1 MVQANPGLNAIV
13 CISSTCP
20 AGAQAGL
27 SAAGK
32 KPGNVF
38 FVGID
43 AEKPTL
49 AAIKTGWVTET
60 LAQCWFDAA
69 PFAVDLMHAKL
80 TGHGS
85 SKQSWAMPV
94 QVVTSK
100 QLPYK
105 GCPAKLLPKLKTG

>member
-1 MVQANPGLNAIV
+1 MTQANPGLNAIV

-32 KPGNVF
+32 KPGDVF

-43 AEKPTL
+43 AETPTL
-49 AAIKTGWVTET
+49 AAIKTGWVSET

-69 PFAVDLMHAKL
+69 PLAVDLMHAKL

-85 SKQSWAMPV
+85 AKQSWAMPV

-105 GCPAKLLPKLKTG
+105 GCPARLLPKVKAG